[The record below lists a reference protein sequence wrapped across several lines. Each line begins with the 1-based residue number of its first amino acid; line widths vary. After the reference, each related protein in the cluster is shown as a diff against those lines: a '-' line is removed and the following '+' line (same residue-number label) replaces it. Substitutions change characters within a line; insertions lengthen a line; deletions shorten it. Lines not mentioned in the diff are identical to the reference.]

1 MRRCIK
7 NTLLTFIMLF
17 TLISLCCVCAYA
29 INNVTTYEVEE
40 LAMTVDIPTNIKV
53 VTRGVKQ
60 SDPLF
65 QDGVYDYVG
74 TMANFRDNNIY
85 LTGKDETSGIEINV
99 TMTEDATS
107 KNYKNFKMLSSG
119 EKNSVL
125 ESIVNQDMVVACS
138 IYETDSAT
146 FFESVLRYSENDINY
161 YIKQYYTVSNGQNIN
176 ISLLSSGGKLTTQEN
191 KIISDI
197 VDSIVFE
204 QVKGQSGSSIWGI
217 IALIAVVVLAAGIF
231 IYIYVFKFSNKI
243 DDNEESLNYEE
254 NKDSVSY
261 VNDEKED
268 IENAEQMMAFLATDA
283 ELEQKNNSSIVTV
296 NPSELDES
304 TDNEEKIVDVDLTS
318 IDGEDEHS
326 IDIACD
332 IDSPEAADDEDEEI
346 DPNLFIDDNMFFTE
360 LDEETSDSL
369 SEHNDD
375 TLVKDEETAVEN
387 TITSE
392 TGSKELKEE
401 LLQKNHTIADELEN
415 ETNKEADAKSIDTES
430 NSEAVYDEPVDL
442 DAAIAYFQDDFET
455 RKERREER
463 KAKNKKKKLFFK

>member
-1 MRRCIK
+1 
-7 NTLLTFIMLF
+7 MLF
-17 TLISLCCVCAYA
+17 TLISLCCICAYA
-29 INNVTTYEVEE
+29 VNNVTTYEVEE

-65 QDGVYDYVG
+65 QDGVYDYIG

-119 EKNSVL
+119 EKNSIL
-125 ESIVNQDMVVACS
+125 ESIVNQDIVVACS

-146 FFESVLRYSENDINY
+146 YFESVLRYSENDKNY

-176 ISLLSSGGKLTTQEN
+176 ISLISSGGKLTTQEN

-197 VDSIVFE
+197 VDSIIFE
-204 QVKGQSGSSIWGI
+204 QVKGQSGSSIWGLI
-217 IALIAVVVLAAGIF
+217 VLIALIVLAAGIF
-231 IYIYVFKFSNKI
+231 IYIYIFKFANKI
-243 DDNEESLNYEE
+243 DNNEFDLNYEE
-254 NKDSVSY
+254 NEGSVSY
-261 VNDEKED
+261 FGDEKEEL
-268 IENAEQMMAFLATDA
+268 ENTEQMMAFLATDA
-283 ELEQKNNSSIVTV
+283 ELEQKNSTNIVTV
-296 NPSELDES
+296 SPTELDIFPA
-304 TDNEEKIVDVDLTS
+304 NEEKVVDMDLKAD
-318 IDGEDEHS
+318 DGEDEHS

-332 IDSPEAADDEDEEI
+332 IDSPEIADEEDEEI

-360 LDEETSDSL
+360 LDEETNDSL
-369 SEHNDD
+369 AGHNDD

-392 TGSKELKEE
+392 TDSNEPEEEISQKTHPIADELKEE
-401 LLQKNHTIADELEN
+401 VHK
-415 ETNKEADAKSIDTES
+415 ETDSKPVDTES
-430 NSEAVYDEPVDL
+430 NSETIYDEPVDL

-455 RKERREER
+455 RRERREER